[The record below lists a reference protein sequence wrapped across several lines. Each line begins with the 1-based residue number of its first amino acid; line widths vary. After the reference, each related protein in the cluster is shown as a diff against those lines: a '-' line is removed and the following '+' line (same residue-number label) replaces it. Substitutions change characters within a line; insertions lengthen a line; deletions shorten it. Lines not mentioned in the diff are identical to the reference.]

1 MRPFFLIPSEVSTN
15 AAYIWFKGYIMP
27 MSQAYYTLDT
37 SWDFPANPEVI
48 LYESKQTAE
57 F

>member
-1 MRPFFLIPSEVSTN
+1 
-15 AAYIWFKGYIMP
+15 MP

-48 LYESKQTAE
+48 LYESKQIAE